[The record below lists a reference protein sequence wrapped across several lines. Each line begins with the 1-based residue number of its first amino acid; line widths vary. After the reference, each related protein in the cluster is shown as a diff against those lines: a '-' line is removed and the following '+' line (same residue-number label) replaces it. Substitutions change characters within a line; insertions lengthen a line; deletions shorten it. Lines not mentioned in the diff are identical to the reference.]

1 MDHQE
6 PARTT
11 QLLPETIQISHAAR
25 LLGISRREVERRMA
39 DLIDR
44 RHLAWTDRKPVDG
57 KRGRL
62 VLVKGLDPNATERLA
77 QELRGGGIGDVIREM
92 VRETEVRS
100 QESGVRSQESGVRSQ
115 EPGVRSQESEVGSQ
129 KPAQKQFGFA
139 VVPEEIRRAVA
150 ALEIPPEQQ
159 ALVQFRK
166 EFVTNSSNHK
176 WRAENYPS
184 KGAWLKDEIAKARSA
199 GIRNISERSV
209 YRWNQD
215 YARLGIKGLVDQ
227 PCGPRPSISGLEIW
241 QTSYIEDCFLRGM
254 GISQSYRAVL
264 AETRSRQA
272 GCGLDY
278 RYPVPTYEAVRR
290 LKAKMENLA
299 EASANANPE
308 AVKAAI
314 GYCDRSYAHLES
326 LGCVECDEWKFNL
339 WAFDTQRPLLVLR
352 YWLLVFYDLRSIY
365 PLAWKIV
372 RGSDKETRH
381 GISEVDEIDLTE
393 RLVREYGVPHQ
404 LSSDRGR
411 FRGNTWGGTPTRKER
426 DEKFSRSDGIL
437 DALGITYNK
446 PRESNPR
453 AMRLHPFFKYL
464 SDECRGMPGYIGRNT
479 VERKATHGDEDK
491 AEHIEWAK
499 GNRGARPPVLMSNT
513 QLGAW
518 VEERITWWRE
528 HQSEGTDMRGLS
540 PRAVFVHNT
549 PSQGFTQLSEE
560 DFAIKF
566 AETFI
571 DELIESGGI
580 VTLPDKT
587 RYSSPLLTLIPKG
600 ELRTV
605 KRFRHEKSFI
615 VVLPTRSDDEAI
627 VADRRGRYGS
637 DTEATGAE
645 IERQKHMRKVVA
657 EFYGKVRSPESEGRS
672 QPVAQDPHF
681 GPAAFSSISSVEWQ
695 AERMHISPPV
705 AAMDLTED
713 PFAEERSA
721 PELHDLEAFDLT
733 MEEM

>member
-1 MDHQE
+1 MDDQA
-6 PARTT
+6 PTRTT
-11 QLLPETIQISHAAR
+11 HLLPATVEISHAAR
-25 LLGISRREVERRMA
+25 LLGITRREVERRMA
-39 DLIDR
+39 DLADR

-62 VLVKGLDPNATERLA
+62 VLVKGLDANATERLA
-77 QELRGGGIGDVIREM
+77 QELRGGGIGDVIREI

-100 QESGVRSQESGVRSQ
+100 QESEVRSQKS
-115 EPGVRSQESEVGSQ
+115 
-129 KPAQKQFGFA
+129 AQKQFGFA

-150 ALEIPPEQQ
+150 ALEIPPEQA

-166 EFVTNSSNHK
+166 EFVTESANHK
-176 WRAENYPS
+176 WREQDYS
-184 KGAWLKDEIAKARSA
+184 TKGAWIKDEIAKAHAA
-199 GIRNISERSV
+199 GIRRISRSSI
-209 YRWNQD
+209 YRWNRD
-215 YARLGIKGLVDQ
+215 YARLGIKGLMDL
-227 PCGPRPSISGLEIW
+227 PTGPRPAIAGLELW
-241 QTSYIEDCFLRGM
+241 QSSYIEDCFLRGM
-254 GISQSYRAVL
+254 GMSQSYRAVL
-264 AETRSRQA
+264 AETRLRQA

-278 RYPVPTYEAVRR
+278 RYPVPTYWAVQR
-290 LKAKMENLA
+290 LKAKMESLA

-308 AVKAAI
+308 AVKTAI

-339 WAFDTQRPLLVLR
+339 WAFDAQRPLTVVR
-352 YWLLVFYDLRSIY
+352 YWLLVFYDLRSMY

-372 RGSDKETRH
+372 RGSDSETRH
-381 GISEVDEIDLTE
+381 GISENDEIDLTE

-411 FRGNTWGGTPTRKER
+411 FRGNTWGGTPTGKER

-464 SDECRGMPGYIGRNT
+464 SDECRGVPGYIGRNT

-491 AEHIEWAK
+491 AEHIEWAR
-499 GNRGARPPVLMSNT
+499 GNCGGRPPCLMSST
-513 QLGAW
+513 QLAAW
-518 VEERITWWRE
+518 VGERITWWRE
-528 HQSEGTDMRGLS
+528 HPSEGTDMRGLS

-566 AETFI
+566 AETFP
-571 DELIESGGI
+571 DELIECGGI
-580 VTLPDKT
+580 VTLPDKS

-605 KRFRHEKSFI
+605 KRFRHEKNFI

-627 VADRRGRYGS
+627 IADRRGRYGA

-657 EFYGKVRSPESEGRS
+657 EFYGKQESSAGGQVSGQNSEFRIPNPDS
-672 QPVAQDPHF
+672 
-681 GPAAFSSISSVEWQ
+681 SSISSVEWQ
-695 AERMHISPPV
+695 AERIHISPPV

-713 PFAEERSA
+713 PFAAERST
-721 PELHDLEAFDLT
+721 PELHEMEAFDLT